1 MTKEREIIFFHGGI
15 KTTILFFKT
24 DDPHDADDAIW
35 IRPSFAER
43 RIFKN
48 ITQSKLFAGVID
60 R

>member
-35 IRPSFAER
+35 IRPSFAEQKKR
-43 RIFKN
+43 KTIKQIFS
-48 ITQSKLFAGVID
+48 TSFQE
-60 R
+60 